1 MPRLDLWVRFWV
13 YAVFVA
19 VREDFLIVLKES
31 FSLAMAFEGTS
42 W

>member
-19 VREDFLIVLKES
+19 VREDLPNC
-31 FSLAMAFEGTS
+31 FEGEFQPRDGF
-42 W
+42 